1 MRRETILAPPQ
12 PVGFALLNPPY
23 IMTMSTAVRNNTAR
37 SRFELD
43 VDGGI
48 AIATYRIDGNVITF
62 THTEVPPRSRGAGV
76 ASRLIEAALQ
86 AARTQGL
93 KVVAHCA
100 FVQAYLTKHPEFR
113 DLTA

>member
-1 MRRETILAPPQ
+1 
-12 PVGFALLNPPY
+12 
-23 IMTMSTAVRNNTAR
+23 MTMSTAVRNNTAR

-48 AIATYRIDGNVITF
+48 AVANYKIDGDVITF

-86 AARTQGL
+86 AVRAQGL

-100 FVQAYLTKHPEFR
+100 FVQTYLTKHPEFR
-113 DLTA
+113 DLTAQ